1 MDNKN
6 IKDMKVNKKLVLL
19 PLIALGLLLI
29 IPLSCK
35 KNFLNQTD
43 TFASTA
49 DATFQKPQAVIALVN
64 AIYDTYQSSDL
75 LKKSIWYYA
84 NFQTHDWFNNG
95 SDIVWNYYGIGADF
109 YALPVF
115 WNNGYIGIARAN
127 AALEVISAAQTKGV
141 ITDTLAKRLKGEA
154 LFLRGITYYYLAGTF
169 GGVPLELKAE
179 TNGLTPRSTQD
190 AVFKQVVADMQQAE
204 QLLLSKTQMAQADL
218 GRATKGAAYAYEGA
232 AQMWLKNYTAA
243 LAAFNNPEIT
253 NNYHLLPNFVDVGEY
268 DHQNSDES
276 LFEVQFKTAGSQSWD
291 GGWQNG
297 GEEAWIDDFSWP
309 QEISGFGYDYGNP
322 GLWYSYQAG
331 DLRRAATICGPGDT
345 LVSKGIIT
353 KWGGIK
359 GYAVVQSNFAE
370 AQKPLSSNNYKDTS
384 AILLARKTY
393 TDATGNIR
401 ADANT
406 SNIINTCGT
415 AKYPWYGTDGTP
427 RSGYYNAKKWRDPNL
442 TGANGTSAIFGDQ
455 NQILLRY
462 AEVLLDRAECK
473 IRTGDVAG
481 GLADIKLVRDR
492 AWGGVGKAPAVMQDG
507 LTWDGKPSTP
517 ITDPM
522 QMVLSEYRHELT
534 AEYSLFYD
542 LRRAG
547 TDPATNQTYAQEFI
561 HNNYGS
567 TSSTNQIIYPYG
579 PTADGKTHGVWT
591 TSLPANKD
599 ILPIPSVAI
608 GLNPNLKQN
617 PSY

>member
-1 MDNKN
+1 MDYKN
-6 IKDMKVNKKLVLL
+6 IKDMKVNKKLIIL
-19 PLIALGLLLI
+19 PLVTLGLLLI
-29 IPLSCK
+29 IPLGCK

-49 DATFQKPQAVIALVN
+49 DATFEKPQAVIALVN

-84 NFQTHDWFNNG
+84 NFETHDWFNNG
-95 SDIVWNYYGIGADF
+95 NDIVWNYYGIGADF
-109 YALPVF
+109 YALPTF
-115 WNNGYIGIARAN
+115 WNNAYVGIARAN
-127 AALEVISAAQTKGV
+127 AALEVIPTAEAKGV
-141 ITDTLAKRLKGEA
+141 LTTALANRLKGEA
-154 LFLRGITYYYLAGTF
+154 LFLRGMTYYYLAGTF

-190 AVFKQVVADMQQAE
+190 QVFKQVVADMQQAE
-204 QLLLSKTQMAQADL
+204 QLLDSKTTLAQTDL
-218 GRATKGAAYAYEGA
+218 GRATKGAAYGFEGA

-243 LAAFNNPEIT
+243 LAAFNNPEVT

-276 LFEVQFKTAGSQSWD
+276 LFEVQFMITGSQSWD
-291 GGWQNG
+291 GGWQDG

-322 GLWYSYQAG
+322 GLWYSYQPG
-331 DLRRAATICGPGDT
+331 DLRRAATISGPGDT
-345 LVSKGIIT
+345 LVSPGIIA

-359 GYAVVQSNFAE
+359 GYAVVQANYQSN
-370 AQKPLSSNNYKDTS
+370 PTVYSD
-384 AILLARKTY
+384 
-393 TDATGNIR
+393 GNGHP
-401 ADANT
+401 
-406 SNIINTCGT
+406 INSVGT
-415 AKYPWYGTDGTP
+415 AAHPWYGTDGTP
-427 RSGYYNAKKWRDPNL
+427 RSGYYCSKKWRDPTL
-442 TGANGTSAIFGDQ
+442 TGANGTSAIFGGQ

-462 AEVLLDRAECK
+462 AEILLDRAECK

-481 GLADIKLVRDR
+481 GEADLKLVRDR
-492 AWGGVGKAPAVMQDG
+492 AWGGAGKAPLVMQDG
-507 LTWDGKPSTP
+507 LNWDGTPSTP

-534 AEYSLFYD
+534 GEYSLFYD

-547 TDPATNQTYAQEFI
+547 NDAATSQTYAQEFI
-561 HNNYGS
+561 HNAYGTTPS
-567 TSSTNQIIYPYG
+567 TTQIVYPYG
-579 PTADGKTHGVWT
+579 PTSDGKTHGVWT

-599 ILPIPSVAI
+599 ILPIPSSAI
-608 GLNPNLKQN
+608 ALNPNLKQN